1 MFYCMKH
8 KLEIVFVNEDNETT
22 VSNIKSENNDFLI
35 FINEM
40 NFLY

>member
-1 MFYCMKH
+1 MKH

-22 VSNIKSENNDFLI
+22 VSNIKNENDFLI

>member
-1 MFYCMKH
+1 MKH
-8 KLEIVFVNEDNETT
+8 KPEIVFVNEDNETT
-22 VSNIKSENNDFLI
+22 VSNIKNENNDFLI

>member
-1 MFYCMKH
+1 MKH
-8 KLEIVFVNEDNETT
+8 KLEIVHVFVNEDNETT
-22 VSNIKSENNDFLI
+22 VSNIKNENNDFLI